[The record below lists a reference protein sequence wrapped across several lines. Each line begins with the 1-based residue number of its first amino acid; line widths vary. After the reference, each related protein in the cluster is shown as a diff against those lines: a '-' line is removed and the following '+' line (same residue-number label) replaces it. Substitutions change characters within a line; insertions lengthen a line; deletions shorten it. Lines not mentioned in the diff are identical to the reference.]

1 MARFLYKAKNKEG
14 KTEKGYIEA
23 ATLEEAHSLLEER
36 GIYPISLKKTSAKSF
51 NINFQTLFPSVKSEE
66 LILFTE
72 QFATLIAAGLS
83 ILDAL
88 DGLSEQTENK
98 YFKKVILG
106 IKKDIEGGSSI
117 KNAFSKYKKIFPPIY
132 LGLLEVGEESGT
144 LDRVLRGIANYLERE
159 DDIKKKVSAAFAY
172 PKFVVFVVTAVV
184 VFLLV
189 YVFPKF
195 VSIYGQAGQKLPEPT
210 IILLGVSKFITK
222 NYILIILFVV
232 LFYVG
237 YKLIYATKKGKY
249 FMDKLKVQIPLFGK
263 ISKFS
268 ALSRFV
274 HSLSL
279 VLRSGI
285 DIVSA
290 IETAAKVTSNAFYV
304 SELGIVEEKIK
315 SGESFS
321 EALRERPAFP
331 KIMAQMVAVGEKS
344 GKLDD
349 LLDKLGELWDKNI
362 DHQIKNMSAKI
373 EPTMI
378 IILGVIVGFVALA
391 MYLPM
396 FGLPGAYKKT
406 L

>member
-1 MARFLYKAKNKEG
+1 MARFLYRAKNKLG
-14 KTEKGYIEA
+14 KSEKGYIVA
-23 ATLEEAHSLLEER
+23 RTLEEAHSILENR
-36 GIYPISLKKTSAKSF
+36 GIYPIILRKTRSFSSKK
-51 NINFQTLFPSVKSEE
+51 NFGDLFPSVKPEE

-72 QFATLIAAGLS
+72 QFATLIGSGLS
-83 ILDAL
+83 ILESL
-88 DGLSEQTENK
+88 EGLAEQTENK
-98 YFKKVILG
+98 YLKDVI
-106 IKKDIEGGSSI
+106 IKIKNDIEGGSTI
-117 KNAFSKYKKIFPPIY
+117 KKAFSKHKKIFPPIY
-132 LGLLEVGEESGT
+132 LGLLAVGEASGT
-144 LDRVLRGIANYLERE
+144 LDKVLRGIADYLERE
-159 DDIKKKVSAAFAY
+159 DEIRKKVSAAFAY
-172 PKFVVFVVTAVV
+172 PKFVVSVVTAVV
-184 VFLLV
+184 IFLLV
-189 YVFPKF
+189 YVLPKF

-210 IILLGVSKFITK
+210 VILLNVSHFLTH
-222 NYILIILFVV
+222 YYVWIIVFVIAV
-232 LFYVG
+232 VAGFKLFY
-237 YKLIYATKKGKY
+237 ASKKGKY
-249 FMDKLKVQIPLFGK
+249 IIDKFKIRIPLFGN

-290 IETAAKVTSNAFYV
+290 IDVAGKVTDNAFYI
-304 SELGIVEEKIK
+304 SELEKVKERIK

-321 EALRERPAFP
+321 EALSDGEVFP
-331 KIMAQMVAVGEKS
+331 KIMSQMVSVGEKS
-344 GKLDD
+344 GRLDD

-378 IILGVIVGFVALA
+378 IILGVIVGFIALA